1 MQGNG
6 SFRFTFTNVANTAF
20 SVLATTNISLPSTN
34 WTVLGTATNAGGGIY
49 QFTDPNAAGLPQR
62 FYQLRGP

>member
-1 MQGNG
+1 MLGNG
-6 SFRFTFTNVANTAF
+6 AFQFTFTNAANTAF
-20 SVLATTNISLPSTN
+20 SVLATTNVSLPSSN

-49 QFTDPNAAGLPQR
+49 QFTDPGATNHPQR